1 MTKKANAIVEEM
13 VTAMGG
19 MKIMMLHFIQWDF
32 VNRKLLWNKW
42 TGDVRI
48 ENPSANQVILV
59 NINTLKAKY
68 TRMVL

>member
-1 MTKKANAIVEEM
+1 M

-19 MKIMMLHFIQWDF
+19 MNYDAAHFIQWDF

-59 NINTLKAKY
+59 NIIP
-68 TRMVL
+68 

>member
-1 MTKKANAIVEEM
+1 MTKKTNAIVERN
-13 VTAMGG
+13 GYGIDG
-19 MKIMMLHFIQWDF
+19 MKIMMLPILSNDF

>member
-1 MTKKANAIVEEM
+1 M

-19 MKIMMLHFIQWDF
+19 MKNYDAVHFIQWDF

-48 ENPSANQVILV
+48 ENPSAI
-59 NINTLKAKY
+59 KS
-68 TRMVL
+68 